1 MPITLKNFLIGFFQ
15 VPGQECQV
23 IVETPL
29 TGHGPNDYKNL
40 AALVRKLYPT
50 VPESHL
56 VRTGSVIESR
66 DPAEVQDYIN
76 PLPGMTIRQ
85 LFPENPTQGAE
96 ECFRF
101 IGSVFF
107 SGQACKISV
116 RYHYE
121 KGTVSIVLID
131 RLTKGTTRFT
141 NQINA
146 SLLVKELEPVLTEI
160 FGKDAKNL
168 QLRVRKHD
176 VENSPAL
183 VERVPNL
190 KDQVV
195 SQT

>member
-1 MPITLKNFLIGFFQ
+1 MPIFKNFLVGFFNI
-15 VPGQECQV
+15 PGVDQQV

-29 TGHGPNDYKNL
+29 TGHGPTDYRAL
-40 AALVRKLYPT
+40 AVLVRKLYPQ
-50 VPESHL
+50 VPDAHL
-56 VRTGSVIESR
+56 VRVGSIIESR
-66 DPAEVQDYIN
+66 DPAEMQDYIN

-107 SGQACKISV
+107 SGQACRISI

-121 KGTVSIVLID
+121 KGTVSMVLID

-146 SLLVKELEPVLTEI
+146 SLLVKELEPVLKEI
-160 FGKDAKNL
+160 FGKDAKDL
-168 QLRVRKHD
+168 QLRVRKHES
-176 VENSPAL
+176 ENSPAL

>member
-1 MPITLKNFLIGFFQ
+1 MSSILKNYLVGFFQ

-29 TGHGPNDYKNL
+29 TGHGPTDYRNL
-40 AALVRKLYPT
+40 QAQVQKLFPQ
-50 VPESHL
+50 VPPPNI

-66 DPAEVQDYIN
+66 DPQEVQEYIN

-96 ECFRF
+96 ECFRI

-107 SGQACKISV
+107 SGQACKVTI

-121 KGTVSIVLID
+121 KGTISLVLID
-131 RLTKGTTRFT
+131 RLTKTTTRFT

-146 SLLVKELEPVLTEI
+146 SLLVKELGPVLKEI
-160 FGKDAKNL
+160 FGKDAKDL
-168 QLRVRKHD
+168 QLRVKSHD
-176 VENSPAL
+176 TENAPAL

-195 SQT
+195 SP

>member
-1 MPITLKNFLIGFFQ
+1 MSSPLKNFLLGFFQ
-15 VPGQECQV
+15 VPSVEHQV

-29 TGHGPNDYKNL
+29 TGHGPTDYKNL
-40 AALVRKLYPT
+40 AILVRKLYPQ

-56 VRTGSVIESR
+56 VRVGSVIESR
-66 DPAEVQDYIN
+66 DPSEVQDYIN

-101 IGSVFF
+101 IGTVFF
-107 SGQACKISV
+107 SGQACKISI

-146 SLLVKELEPVLTEI
+146 SLLVKELEPVLKEI

-168 QLRVRKHD
+168 QLRIKSH
-176 VENSPAL
+176 ESETAPGL
-183 VERVPNL
+183 IERTPNL

-195 SQT
+195 S